1 MQASDFTLVNLFKEV
16 QYPGN
21 LKTFRVICW
30 FEAITHNLWV
40 TGIPFLLSNL
50 LRSFYNQ
57 KPTCSEKVYLTC
69 LMSDFPQ
76 TKFVSAV
83 KIPHPMI
90 ITPTRTSSFSAIISF
105 QVQLFKDLKST
116 AHPNWLRW
124 HISSVSQ
131 ELYLSETVDN
141 DIIIKYHPFST
152 LSNIIYLQGIKN
164 EWNLPSST
172 EIQFSCLTKLVLA

>member
-1 MQASDFTLVNLFKEV
+1 MRLS
-16 QYPGN
+16 
-21 LKTFRVICW
+21 RII
-30 FEAITHNLWV
+30 FEWQV
-40 TGIPFLLSNL
+40 FLSC
-50 LRSFYNQ
+50 YQ
-57 KPTCSEKVYLTC
+57 TCSGFFIIRSPHALKVYLTR

-83 KIPHPMI
+83 KIPHLMI
-90 ITPTRTSSFSAIISF
+90 ITPTRTSSISAIISF

-124 HISSVSQ
+124 HNSSVPQ